1 MIRWVYRSR
10 FSKTAAIR
18 DVEDILR
25 VAVRRNRDLDV
36 TGVLLFNG
44 HAFLQVIEGHERTMS
59 VLSKRIRTD
68 KRHWGVQTL
77 HWDEVTTRVF
87 PLWTMKLV
95 KVNAAAYTLPAWISD
110 SAPIVDDFIQDLP
123 ANLRFSI
130 LAFEEGQSTLQP
142 DARHDEMPIS
152 GKSHRQ
158 AS

>member
-18 DVEDILR
+18 DVADILR
-25 VAVRRNRDLDV
+25 VAVRRNRDLGV
-36 TGVLLFNG
+36 TGALLFNG
-44 HAFLQVIEGHERTMS
+44 HAFLQVVEGHART
-59 VLSKRIRTD
+59 VNALSKRICMD

-77 HWDEVTTRVF
+77 HWDEVETRVF

-110 SAPIVDDFIQDLP
+110 SALIVDDFVQDLP
-123 ANLRFSI
+123 ANLRLSI
-130 LAFEEGQSTLQP
+130 LAFEHGQSTLKS
-142 DARHDEMPIS
+142 DAGDDKKPIS
-152 GKSHRQ
+152 VKSHRE